1 MKAKKQRG
9 ILRVVH
15 LVLSGMLG
23 VYIYAPPEETG
34 DLRLICQLV
43 LFPALLVTG
52 LWMWQ
57 QARVNRW
64 LRRGKPAAVPAAAT
78 EAAE

>member
-1 MKAKKQRG
+1 MKAKKQRN

-15 LVLSGMLG
+15 LVLSFMLG

-34 DLRLICQLV
+34 DLRLICQVV
-43 LFPALLVTG
+43 LFPALTATG

-57 QARVNRW
+57 QVRVNRW
-64 LRRGKPAAVPAAAT
+64 LRRGKWPVKRLAAPQG
-78 EAAE
+78 AE